1 MDGRPNGLIDTLYES
16 SFDETLLHKFVA
28 DLAAAT
34 NSAIGGIF
42 THDTESNHTEFFSTY
57 GLPPNEMSLYANKY
71 NSYQEL
77 GELVGVRSLDSIT
90 YYSYHVTQND
100 LIKKQSHASFLLP
113 DEIGEGA
120 SMVLRNCKK
129 HPVIGGF
136 NRDSALGPYTPK
148 EKIIFAALL
157 PHIQRRFRV
166 TGLAQSTQID
176 RARQWERFE
185 YSHFG
190 VLIFDNNREL
200 LFANNL
206 AEQMI
211 NCDDGFVTSADEVGV
226 RASIKSENVK
236 LQNMIKD
243 NTHEKLTDT
252 QFEQVSFM
260 RISRPS
266 GKRSYNLQVAHIPK
280 KLINTKSYPA
290 SIAFIHDTDATFNL
304 RTDQLRTLYN
314 LTSTEAQVAI
324 KISQG
329 KSLEQCVF
337 ELGHAIPTSRNL
349 LKKVFA
355 KTETGR
361 QNELVSLLLSSTSL
375 TRLLVK
381 TPKTAE
387 MPDFVLKRKYL

>member
-1 MDGRPNGLIDTLYES
+1 MDGRLNSLIDTLYES
-16 SFDETLLHKFVA
+16 SFDEALLPKFVA

-42 THDTESNHTEFFSTY
+42 THDTESNHTEFLSTY
-57 GLPPNEMSLYANKY
+57 GLPPNEISLYANKY

-77 GELVGVRSLDSIT
+77 CELVGDRSLDSIT
-90 YYSYHVTQND
+90 YYSYHVIQND
-100 LIKKQSHASFLLP
+100 LIQKRSHTSFLLP
-113 DEIGEGA
+113 DRFGEGA
-120 SMVLRNCKK
+120 IMVLRNCKK
-129 HPVIGGF
+129 HPIICSF
-136 NRDSALGPYTPK
+136 YRDSALGAYTSK
-148 EKIIFAALL
+148 ERTIFAALL

-166 TGLAQSTQID
+166 TDLAQSTQID

-206 AEQMI
+206 AEKMT
-211 NCDDGFVTSADEVGV
+211 NCDDGFATSADEIGV
-226 RASIKSENVK
+226 RASIKSENEK

-243 NTHEKLTDT
+243 NTHAKLTGT

-260 RISRPS
+260 QISRPS
-266 GKRSYNLQVAHIPK
+266 GKRSYNLQVAHIAK
-280 KLINTKSYPA
+280 KLISATSYPA
-290 SIAFIHDTDATFNL
+290 SIIFIHDTDATFNL
-304 RTDQLRTLYN
+304 RTDQLRTLYD
-314 LTSTEAQVAI
+314 LTITEAQVAI

-329 KSLEQCVF
+329 KSMEQCAF

-355 KTETGR
+355 KTGTGR

-375 TRLLVK
+375 VPSQTSHLSWKITKQLS
-381 TPKTAE
+381 TYAT
-387 MPDFVLKRKYL
+387 